1 MHFHGPIVR
10 PPTDASSLF
19 IEVTVGC
26 THNSCTFCNF
36 YEGYPFRVAP
46 WEQIE
51 ADVKEAAM
59 HFPKSKKIWASG
71 GNPFALSVEKLTRL
85 AKLFQ
90 TYFPDCRIATYAR
103 IDDLYQKSVE
113 DLKNLHALGYDN
125 LVIGIES
132 ADDEVLAHVNKGYTG
147 ADVLRELKKMDASGM
162 TYRVIYLGGIGG
174 RGKCEQDARNTAAV
188 LNQVHPSYLFLTTV
202 AFLPGTPLYDEIQQG
217 IFKAASETERL
228 CEFRTFIS
236 ALTNPITIDA
246 RGAANAVSFLV
257 HLPRD
262 KERILVELDRLIEHM
277 DSDTEKALQ
286 YRRSLL
292 KSV

>member
-1 MHFHGPIVR
+1 MHFNGPIVR
-10 PPTDASSLF
+10 PPTDADSVF

-51 ADVKEAAM
+51 ADVKEAAL
-59 HFPKSKKIWASG
+59 HFPKAKKIWASG
-71 GNPFALSVEKLTRL
+71 GNPFALSTDRLTDL
-85 AKLFQ
+85 AELFQ
-90 TYFPDCRIATYAR
+90 SYFPDCRIATYAR
-103 IDDLYQKSVE
+103 IDDLYHKSVD
-113 DLKNLHALGYDN
+113 DLKALHALGYDN

-132 ADDEVLAHVNKGYTG
+132 ADDEVLTHVNKGYSG

-162 TYRVIYLGGIGG
+162 TYRVIYLGGIA
-174 RGKCEQDARNTAAV
+174 GKGKGEQDAKITASV

-217 IFKAASETERL
+217 TFEEASETERL
-228 CEFRTFIS
+228 REFRTFIS
-236 ALTNPITIDA
+236 ELKNPITIDA
-246 RGAANAVSFLV
+246 RGAANAVSFLAR
-257 HLPRD
+257 LPRD
-262 KERILVELDRLIEHM
+262 KERILAELDRLIEKM
-277 DSDTEKALQ
+277 DTDTEKALQ

-292 KSV
+292 RSV

>member
-10 PPTDASSLF
+10 PPTDAFSVF

-51 ADVKEAAM
+51 ADVKEAAL
-59 HFPKSKKIWASG
+59 HFPKSRNIWASG

-85 AKLFQ
+85 GRLFQ
-90 TYFPDCRIATYAR
+90 ANFPGCRIATYAR

-132 ADDEVLAHVNKGYTG
+132 ADDEVLKHVNKGYTG

-162 TYRVIYLGGIGG
+162 EYRVIYLGGIGG
-174 RGKCEQDARNTAAV
+174 KGKCEQDARITANV

-202 AFLPGTPLYDEIQQG
+202 AFLPGTPLYEEIQQG
-217 IFKAASETERL
+217 TFEGASEKERL
-228 CEFRTFIS
+228 REFRTLIS
-236 ALTNPITIDA
+236 GLQNPITIDA
-246 RGAANAVSFLV
+246 RGAANGVSFLV
-257 HLPRD
+257 HLPED
-262 KERILVELDRLIEHM
+262 KAGILSELDRVIGHM
-277 DSDTEKALQ
+277 DSRTEKNLQ

-292 KSV
+292 RSV